1 MQNKQTKRT
10 RRQKRVRAKVFGTKE
25 RPRLCVFRSG
35 KHIYAQLVDD
45 EKGITLVFAKDQE
58 LKTEL
63 PKEAKV
69 EKRTKSSLTEKKK
82 STPQKAEHQG
92 KATEK
97 TNVAYGVGKLLAEK
111 ALKNKIEKAV
121 FDRREYAYH
130 GKVKSLAEGAR
141 EGGLK
146 F

>member
-1 MQNKQTKRT
+1 MQNKYEKRI
-10 RRQKRVRAKVFGTKE
+10 RRQKRVRAKIFGTAT

-45 EKGITLVFAKDQE
+45 EKGKTLVSARDQE
-58 LKTEL
+58 LK
-63 PKEAKV
+63 PMAG
-69 EKRTKSSLTEKKK
+69 KKK
-82 STPQKAEHQG
+82 SVA
-92 KATEK
+92 EK
-97 TNVAYGVGKLLAEK
+97 TNIAFEVGKLLAGK
-111 ALKNKIEKAV
+111 ALENKIEKVV
-121 FDRREYAYH
+121 FDRRGYAYH

>member
-1 MQNKQTKRT
+1 MARQNKQTKRT
-10 RRQKRVRAKVFGTKE
+10 RRQKRVRAKIFGTQK

-45 EKGITLVFAKDQE
+45 EMGITLVFAKDQE
-58 LKTEL
+58 LKLKTG
-63 PKEAKV
+63 
-69 EKRTKSSLTEKKK
+69 KKK
-82 STPQKAEHQG
+82 S
-92 KATEK
+92 ATEK
-97 TNVAYGVGKLLAEK
+97 TNIAFEVGKLLAEK

-121 FDRREYAYH
+121 FDRKEYAYH

-141 EGGLK
+141 GGGLK